1 MKKIITLIV
10 LTLLLTNSLQS
21 QTKPRYRNDIDS
33 FLVHDQKA
41 PPQKNAILL
50 IGSSSFTKWKDVSEY
65 FPGYS
70 ILNRGFGGSS
80 LPDVIRYVDEILF
93 PYQPKQVIIYCGEN
107 DIATD
112 SVNAATVAS
121 RFEQLFKLIR
131 AKLPQVP
138 VGFISIKPSPSRWKH
153 EPTILQANLL
163 IKKFLSKQKH
173 TDYIDIHNDML
184 LPNGAVNPGLFIQD
198 NLHMNAFGYV
208 IWSKKMLPVL
218 LKD

>member
-1 MKKIITLIV
+1 MKQLITLIACA
-10 LTLLLTNSLQS
+10 LLFLNNLIA
-21 QTKPRYRNDIDS
+21 QTKPPFRNEIDT
-33 FLVHDQKA
+33 FLVHDQKS

-50 IGSSSFTKWKDVSEY
+50 IGSSSFTKWKDVSAY
-65 FPGYS
+65 FPGYP

-80 LPDVIRYVDEILF
+80 LPDVIHYVDEILF
-93 PYQPKQVIIYCGEN
+93 PYQPKQVIVYCGEN

-112 SVNAATVAS
+112 TVNAATVAA

-131 AKLPQVP
+131 AKLPEVP
-138 VGFISIKPSPSRWKH
+138 VGFISIKPSPSRWKY
-153 EPTILQANLL
+153 ESTILQANQL

-173 TDYIDIHNDML
+173 TNYIDIHNDML

-208 IWSKKMLPVL
+208 IWSKKMMPVL
-218 LKD
+218 LK